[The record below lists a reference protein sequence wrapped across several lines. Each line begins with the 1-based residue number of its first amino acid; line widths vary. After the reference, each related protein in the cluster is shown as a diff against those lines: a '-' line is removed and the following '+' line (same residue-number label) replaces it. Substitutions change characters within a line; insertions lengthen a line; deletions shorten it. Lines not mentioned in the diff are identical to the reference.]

1 MSGESTIHVLLADDD
16 TGFCELLSEYLRK
29 QGFDVSAVHDGVA
42 AIEAVERGGHD
53 VLVLDVMMPKA
64 DGFRVLERL
73 RAHHHIPV
81 VMLTA
86 RGDDIDRI
94 VGLELGADDYVA
106 KPCNP
111 RELAARLRA
120 VLRRAQPAPAEQA
133 PLRCGDLEL
142 QPSARSVRIDGRT
155 IELTGA
161 EFDVLR
167 TLVEDAGHVVAKE
180 DLSRRALN
188 RRLGAFDRS
197 IDMHI
202 SRLRAKLGTHGDGS
216 PRVRSVRNRGYL
228 YVALAGE

>member
-1 MSGESTIHVLLADDD
+1 MQAGSEQIQVLLADDD
-16 TGFCELLSEYLRK
+16 VGFCELLSEYLK
-29 QGFDVSAVHDGVA
+29 TQGFAVSAVHDGLA
-42 AIEAVERGGHD
+42 AIEQAERGLYD

-73 RAHHHIPV
+73 RANHLLPV

-120 VLRRAQPAPAEQA
+120 VLRRSQAAPAEPA
-133 PLRCGDLEL
+133 TLRCGDLEL
-142 QPSARSVRIDGRT
+142 LPGSRGVRLGGQPV
-155 IELTGA
+155 ELTGA

-167 TLVEDAGHVVAKE
+167 VLIEDAGQVVTKE

-197 IDMHI
+197 IDMHV
-202 SRLRAKLGTHGDGS
+202 SRLRQKLGPHADS
-216 PRVRSVRNRGYL
+216 VPRLRSVRNRGYL
-228 YVALAGE
+228 YVTPP

>member
-1 MSGESTIHVLLADDD
+1 MIAESDQIQVLLADDD
-16 TGFCELLSEYLRK
+16 VGFCELLSEYLK
-29 QGFDVSAVHDGVA
+29 SQGFEVSAVHDGLA
-42 AIEAVERGGHD
+42 AIEQAERGLYD

-73 RAHHHIPV
+73 RASHRIPV

-86 RGDDIDRI
+86 RGEDIDRI

-120 VLRRAQPAPAEQA
+120 VLRRSQPSSGEQT
-133 PLRCGDLEL
+133 PMRCGDVEL
-142 QPSARSVRIDGRT
+142 LPASRGVRLNGQP

-167 TLVEDAGHVVAKE
+167 TLIEDAGQVIAKE

-202 SRLRAKLGTHGDGS
+202 SRLRQKLGPHADGS
-216 PRVRSVRNRGYL
+216 ARVRSVRNRGYL
-228 YVALAGE
+228 YVNSA

>member
-1 MSGESTIHVLLADDD
+1 MNSDSDKIHVLLADDD
-16 TGFCELLSEYLRK
+16 TGFCELLGEYLRS
-29 QGFDVSAVHDGVA
+29 QGFEVSAVHDGLA
-42 AIEAVERGGHD
+42 AIEQAERGVYD
-53 VLVLDVMMPKA
+53 VMVLDVMMPKA
-64 DGFRVLERL
+64 DGFRVLEKL
-73 RAHHHIPV
+73 RTSQRIPV

-86 RGDDIDRI
+86 RGEDIDRI
-94 VGLELGADDYVA
+94 VGLELGADDYVS

-120 VLRRAQPAPAEQA
+120 VLRRSQPTGTEQT
-133 PLRCGDLEL
+133 PLRCGDVEL
-142 QPSARSVRIDGRT
+142 LPGSRSVRLSGRA

-167 TLVEDAGHVVAKE
+167 TLIEDAGQVVAKE

-202 SRLRAKLGTHGDGS
+202 SRLRQKLGPHPDGT

-228 YVALAGE
+228 YVAAE